1 MPRWPGGLH
10 PQGVRNTGASSR
22 RRPVV
27 PQEAFVHQLRAPIG
41 NGTAQGII
49 ANDGTAV
56 LAIGPQGVGARW
68 YPSQVQVATSS
79 GPSDQSQCV
88 LYRQFLDPKQ
98 EIGQTQQGG
107 GDTLC
112 FTHDMQP
119 GDLVFA
125 VWSRANPGDLATVT
139 MHGDQLALTADP
151 V

>member
-1 MPRWPGGLH
+1 
-10 PQGVRNTGASSR
+10 
-22 RRPVV
+22 
-27 PQEAFVHQLRAPIG
+27 
-41 NGTAQGII
+41 
-49 ANDGTAV
+49 
-56 LAIGPQGVGARW
+56 
-68 YPSQVQVATSS
+68 
-79 GPSDQSQCV
+79 V

-107 GDTLC
+107 GDTLG